1 MCLTHHQ
8 FFKTCF
14 KPTGI
19 MLPTT
24 TLSFIFPCSLSCL
37 NRWSVFIMN
46 KGYLYSSGYI
56 EPVFLFK
63 PIQDKT
69 NVLFWI
75 LLYTELVSVFDLS
88 SLESEASESIFMKP
102 YPCLS
107 PYLPPTFASTPP
119 ASALTG
125 VDRPAALHQIF
136 KYFYS
141 NLDSEGE
148 AHFPAY
154 NVSQHTKNSWLFCVY
169 QKLFNWVEKSQGG
182 HNPLWSHREPWR
194 YESKAPSQQSF
205 GFH

>member
-1 MCLTHHQ
+1 MCY
-8 FFKTCF
+8 
-14 KPTGI
+14 PI
-19 MLPTT
+19 T
-24 TLSFIFPCSLSCL
+24 TLSFIFPCSLWWL
-37 NRWSVFIMN
+37 
-46 KGYLYSSGYI
+46 LYYEFSITFRALGASFAIHEEKTPFRIILMLVYI
-56 EPVFLFK
+56 EH
-63 PIQDKT
+63 I
-69 NVLFWI
+69 
-75 LLYTELVSVFDLS
+75 
-88 SLESEASESIFMKP
+88 SIFEHFRIWGFWKQFSETISMCFFK
-102 YPCLS
+102 
-107 PYLPPTFASTPP
+107 PTFASAPP

-125 VDRPAALHQIF
+125 VDRPAVLHQIF

-194 YESKAPSQQSF
+194 YESKAPSQQSS

>member
-1 MCLTHHQ
+1 MRRKTYSGWNW
-8 FFKTCF
+8 FFW
-14 KPTGI
+14 
-19 MLPTT
+19 
-24 TLSFIFPCSLSCL
+24 SL
-37 NRWSVFIMN
+37 I
-46 KGYLYSSGYI
+46 YI
-56 EPVFLFK
+56 ESPSLF
-63 PIQDKT
+63 D
-69 NVLFWI
+69 
-75 LLYTELVSVFDLS
+75 S
-88 SLESEASESIFMKP
+88 SSFKSLASESNFLKA
-102 YPCLS
+102 YPCIS
-107 PYLPPTFASTPP
+107 PNVPLIFLFIYFLHP

-194 YESKAPSQQSF
+194 YESKAPSQQSS